1 VSVTTFFLES
11 PAVTT
16 IQNVPTATPTTP
28 AEVVLIRHGETAWSL
43 SGQHTGSTDIPL
55 TEKGEAAAR
64 GLAPLL
70 AARPFSL
77 VLCSPLQRARRT
89 CELAGLAAEAGFEP
103 DLVEWDY
110 GAYEGLTSTEIERDR
125 PGWMVF
131 RDGCPDGE
139 SPAQVGERV
148 DRVIGRLRQAGGR
161 VALFAHGHLLRV
173 FVARWIGLP
182 PSHGAHFLLDTATL
196 TVLSDYRGLPAVKCW
211 NAPLAPG
218 I

>member
-1 VSVTTFFLES
+1 
-11 PAVTT
+11 
-16 IQNVPTATPTTP
+16 
-28 AEVVLIRHGETAWSL
+28 VVLIRHGETAWSL

-55 TEKGEAAAR
+55 TERGEAAAR

-70 AARPFSL
+70 AASPFSL
-77 VLCSPLQRARRT
+77 VLSSPLQRARRT
-89 CELAGLAAEAGFEP
+89 CELAGLAVQAVLEP

-139 SPAQVGERV
+139 TPAQVGERV
-148 DRVIGRLRQAGGR
+148 DRVIGRLRQEGGR
-161 VALFAHGHLLRV
+161 VALFAHGHVLRV

-196 TVLSDYRGLPAVKCW
+196 TVLSNYRGLPAVKCW

>member
-1 VSVTTFFLES
+1 
-11 PAVTT
+11 VTT
-16 IQNVPTATPTTP
+16 IQNGPTTTPTGP
-28 AEVVLIRHGETAWSL
+28 VEVVLIRHGETAWSL

-55 TEKGEAAAR
+55 TARGEAAAR

-70 AARPFSL
+70 ASRPFSL

-89 CELAGLAAEAGFEP
+89 CELAGLAGQACMEP

-110 GAYEGLTSTEIERDR
+110 GAYEGLTSTEIERGR

-139 SPAQVGERV
+139 APAQVGERV
-148 DRVIGRLRQAGGR
+148 DRVIGRLRQEGGR
-161 VALFAHGHLLRV
+161 VALVAHGHLLRV

-182 PSHGAHFLLDTATL
+182 PSYGAHFLLDTATL
-196 TVLSDYRGLPAVKCW
+196 TILSDYRGLPAVKCW

-218 I
+218 P

>member
-1 VSVTTFFLES
+1 M
-11 PAVTT
+11 TT
-16 IQNVPTATPTTP
+16 IQNGPTASPTGP
-28 AEVVLIRHGETAWSL
+28 VEVVLIRHGETAWSL

-55 TEKGEAAAR
+55 TPRGEEAAR

-70 AARPFSL
+70 AASPFSL
-77 VLCSPLQRARRT
+77 VLSSPLQRARRT
-89 CELAGLAAEAGFEP
+89 CELAGLAAQASLEP
-103 DLVEWDY
+103 DLVEWNY

-148 DRVIGRLRQAGGR
+148 DRVIGRLRQEGGR
-161 VALFAHGHLLRV
+161 VALVAHGHLLRV

-218 I
+218 P

>member
-1 VSVTTFFLES
+1 VTTLPHA
-11 PAVTT
+11 PA
-16 IQNVPTATPTTP
+16 ARS
-28 AEVVLIRHGETAWSL
+28 EVILIRHGETEWSL

-55 TEKGEAAAR
+55 TTRGEAAAR

-70 AARPFSL
+70 AASPFSL

-89 CELAGLAAEAGFEP
+89 CELAGLAAQARIEP

-110 GAYEGLTSTEIERDR
+110 GAYEGLTTTEIQARR

-148 DRVIGRLRQAGGR
+148 DRVIDRLRQEGGR
-161 VALFAHGHLLRV
+161 VALVAHGHLLRV

-182 PSHGAHFLLDTATL
+182 PSHGTHFLLDTATL
-196 TVLSDYRGLPAVKCW
+196 TILSDYRGLPAVKCW
-211 NAPLAPG
+211 NAPLAAG
-218 I
+218 A

>member
-1 VSVTTFFLES
+1 M
-11 PAVTT
+11 
-16 IQNVPTATPTTP
+16 
-28 AEVVLIRHGETAWSL
+28 VLIRHGETAWSL

-55 TEKGEAAAR
+55 TERGEAAAR

-70 AARPFSL
+70 AASPFSL
-77 VLCSPLQRARRT
+77 VLSSPLQRARRT
-89 CELAGLAAEAGFEP
+89 CELAGLAGEARLEP

-110 GAYEGLTSTEIERDR
+110 GAYEGLTSKEIQRDR

-148 DRVIGRLRQAGGR
+148 DRVIRRLQQGGGR

-173 FVARWIGLP
+173 FVARWIGLT

-196 TVLSDYRGLPAVKCW
+196 TILSNYRGLPAVQCW

-218 I
+218 P

>member
-1 VSVTTFFLES
+1 M
-11 PAVTT
+11 TT
-16 IQNVPTATPTTP
+16 IQNVPTATPTAP

-55 TEKGEAAAR
+55 TERGEAAAR

-70 AARPFSL
+70 AASPFSL
-77 VLCSPLQRARRT
+77 VLSSPLQRARRT
-89 CELAGLAAEAGFEP
+89 CELAGLAGQACLEP

-110 GAYEGLTSTEIERDR
+110 GAYEGLTNTEIQRDR
-125 PGWMVF
+125 AGWMVF
-131 RDGCPDGE
+131 RDGCPNGE

-148 DRVIGRLRQAGGR
+148 DRVIRRLQQSGGR

-182 PSHGAHFLLDTATL
+182 PGHGAHFLLDTATL

-211 NAPLAPG
+211 NAPTSGPWMSDS
-218 I
+218 

>member
-1 VSVTTFFLES
+1 MTTLQPE
-11 PAVTT
+11 PA
-16 IQNVPTATPTTP
+16 ARR
-28 AEVVLIRHGETAWSL
+28 EVILIRHGETEWSL

-55 TEKGEAAAR
+55 TAQGEEAAR

-70 AARPFSL
+70 ARHPFSL

-89 CELAGLAAEAGFEP
+89 CELAGLGAQARLEP

-110 GAYEGLTSTEIERDR
+110 GAYEGLTTTEIQAQR

-148 DRVIGRLRQAGGR
+148 DRVIGRLRQEGGR
-161 VALFAHGHLLRV
+161 VALVAHGHLLRV
-173 FVARWIGLP
+173 FVARWIGLTP
-182 PSHGAHFLLDTATL
+182 GHGAHFLLDTATL
-196 TVLSDYRGLPAVKCW
+196 TVLSDYRGLPAVQCW

-218 I
+218 P